1 MDNFTATE
9 QAYKN
14 GYEQGMKDAVKHG
27 RWEITEDDFYMG
39 LMICKCTV
47 CREEI
52 CFEDVSDIENL
63 NYNYCPNC
71 GAKMDGGDND
81 A

>member
-27 RWEITEDDFYMG
+27 EWKLKYETFGATE
-39 LMICKCTV
+39 CSV
-47 CREEI
+47 CGSEALVKERYY
-52 CFEDVSDIENL
+52 VRS
-63 NYNYCPNC
+63 NYCPNC
-71 GAKMDGGDND
+71 GAIMDGGDND